1 MKKGSVKIVLIF
13 LFIIVLSVSFISASW
28 YSDFW
33 KKLTGKTTDMPS
45 CTDSDAGQEFPNYLK
60 TKGTCV
66 DATGNYLDSS
76 VETNFVKEYYCG
88 PTMNSIDQQSCLYV
102 ENNCILANTQYSFD
116 GACTNRTC
124 ADSDNGYYP
133 YNFGSVSWYDR
144 SGSPKITDDK
154 CVLDSNILMEAVCD
168 LNGYANNG
176 QTFECPNGCSN
187 GACTNRTCADS
198 DNGYYPYNFGSV
210 SWYDR
215 SGSPKITDDK
225 CVLDSNILME
235 AVCDLNGY
243 ANNGQTFECPNG
255 CSNGNCINITN
266 SNVTMRD
273 VANSNVTQNNVVNV
287 TQDNV
292 ANTSTIINE
301 TQGED
306 LEINWQT
313 ETSTSEEEKNCNGCF
328 REGNCYDFGYR
339 KLGEYCSEFK
349 EFAAQL
355 EKENSC
361 ENNFEC
367 KSNICID
374 GKCVEGRFLF
384 KIIEWLKRVFGD

>member
-66 DATGNYLDSS
+66 DATGNYIDSS

-88 PTMNSIDQQSCLYV
+88 PTMNPIDQQSCLYV
-102 ENNCILANTQYSFD
+102 ENNCILANMQYSFD
-116 GACTNRTC
+116 
-124 ADSDNGYYP
+124 
-133 YNFGSVSWYDR
+133 
-144 SGSPKITDDK
+144 
-154 CVLDSNILMEAVCD
+154 
-168 LNGYANNG
+168 
-176 QTFECPNGCSN
+176 

-266 SNVTMRD
+266 SNVTVRG